1 MQWTTT
7 VPMWPTCSP
16 LDVMARLQT
25 GITDTFAD
33 RASVGDSIPRAAS
46 LPRPTS
52 SEMGGVYGTSRRA
65 GGPIKNGYPRALGC
79 FAASATIH
87 LATEQRHSNGHA
99 SVTPDDAAHGAA
111 RRHRSERERRLLRD
125 RRRAA
130 GQLLV
135 LSAATANVT
144 DHDVTDLLIELETGL
159 YVRGRVDPGGRARG
173 AMPASR
179 PKRLRSASASKS
191 AASSFG
197 STPPTRS
204 RVLSRP
210 RATPK
215 VRSRACW

>member
-65 GGPIKNGYPRALGC
+65 GGPRKNGSPRALGC

-87 LATEQRHSNGHA
+87 LGHSNDHA

-144 DHDVTDLLIELETGL
+144 DHDVTGLLIELETSALRARACRPGWAREPGREVHEKDPCGST
-159 YVRGRVDPGGRARG
+159 VRSTSRTRVDQP
-173 AMPASR
+173 
-179 PKRLRSASASKS
+179 
-191 AASSFG
+191 
-197 STPPTRS
+197 
-204 RVLSRP
+204 
-210 RATPK
+210 
-215 VRSRACW
+215 